1 MRKDLSACAYAA
13 ALCSGCRRGS
23 TSRPARPPW
32 QGSSVDTAATWRGY
46 NARMTKPA
54 PFPIEVRGSA
64 RQPLGMPP
72 ARFLRDYWQKRPLL
86 IRNAFPDFQPP
97 LQPDDLAGLACEPA
111 ALARLI
117 VHDEKRDRWQVN
129 PGPLSEADFA
139 KTPDSHWTLLVQDVD
154 KWDADV
160 AGLLQHFGFLPSWRV
175 DDVMVSYAEPGGGV
189 GAHVDQYDVF
199 LLQGLGQRHWA
210 ISDDPLAPKA
220 FRHDVEL
227 KQLVHFEPTHEW
239 LLEPGDML
247 YLPPGVPHDGVA
259 FGGPCMTFSIGM
271 RAPSQAELTGDLADF
286 IAEHLPEELRYAD
299 PDLKPATATGEID
312 RAAIERLK
320 DALPFAAALRDDMLH
335 DWFGRFITRYRNAQT
350 PAPLEKPLGE
360 AALAKQLDAGAQLL
374 RHPWSRLAW
383 SRGKSACTLYAS
395 GHAYPAT
402 PALAQ
407 QLCEQRALTVDRKLD
422 AVERDLLLALVN
434 DGHLLPRKSRRRR

>member
-1 MRKDLSACAYAA
+1 
-13 ALCSGCRRGS
+13 
-23 TSRPARPPW
+23 
-32 QGSSVDTAATWRGY
+32 
-46 NARMTKPA
+46 MTKPTS
-54 PFPIEVRGSA
+54 FPIEVRGSVK
-64 RQPLGMPP
+64 QPLGMPP

-86 IRNAFPDFQPP
+86 IRQAFTDFQPP
-97 LQPDDLAGLACEPA
+97 LQPDDLAGLACEEG

-117 VHDEKRDRWQVN
+117 VHDEKRDRWHVN
-129 PGPLSEADFA
+129 PGPLNEADFA
-139 KTPDSHWTLLVQDVD
+139 KTPSTNWTLLVQDVD

-160 AGLLQHFGFLPSWRV
+160 ADLLQHFSFLPSWRV

-210 ISDDPLAPKA
+210 ISDDVMAPKE

-227 KQLVHFEPTHEW
+227 KQLTQFEPTHEW

-271 RAPSQAELTGDLADF
+271 RAPSQAELTGDLADH

-299 PDLKPATATGEID
+299 PDLKPAKAAGEID
-312 RAAIERLK
+312 RAAIDRLK
-320 DALPFAAALRDDMLH
+320 TALPFAAALNDDMLR
-335 DWFGRFITRYRNAQT
+335 DWFGCFITRYRNAQV
-350 PAPLEKPLGE
+350 PAPLDKPLND

-383 SRGKSACTLYAS
+383 SRGKSSCTLYVS
-395 GHAYPAT
+395 GQAYPAT

-407 QLCEQRALTVDRKLD
+407 QLCEQRALSLSRKPN
-422 AVERDLLLALVN
+422 ASERALLLALVN
-434 DGHLLPRKSRRRR
+434 DGHLLPRKSRRR

>member
-1 MRKDLSACAYAA
+1 
-13 ALCSGCRRGS
+13 
-23 TSRPARPPW
+23 
-32 QGSSVDTAATWRGY
+32 
-46 NARMTKPA
+46 MTKPT
-54 PFPIEVRGSA
+54 PFPIEVSGSSK
-64 RQPLGMPP
+64 QPLGMST

-86 IRNAFPDFQPP
+86 IRHAFADFQPP
-97 LQPDDLAGLACEPA
+97 LQPDDLAGLACEEG

-117 VHDEKRDRWQVN
+117 VHDEKRDRWHVN
-129 PGPLSEADFA
+129 SGPLSEADFA
-139 KTPDSHWTLLVQDVD
+139 KTPSTDWTLLVQDVD

-160 AGLLQHFGFLPSWRV
+160 AALLQHFDFLPSWRV

-210 ISDDPLAPKA
+210 ISDDLMAPKE

-227 KQLVHFEPTHEW
+227 KQLARFEPTHEW

-247 YLPPGVPHDGVA
+247 YLPPGVPHEGVA

-271 RAPSQAELTGDLADF
+271 RAPSQAELTGDLADH

-299 PDLKPATATGEID
+299 PDLKPARAAGEID
-312 RAAIERLK
+312 RAAIDRLK
-320 DALPFAAALRDDMLH
+320 TTLPFTAALNDDMLR
-335 DWFGRFITRYRNAQT
+335 DWFGCFITRYRNAHV
-350 PAPLEKPLGE
+350 PASLEKPLND

-383 SRGKSACTLYAS
+383 SRGKSSCTLYAS

-407 QLCEQRALTVDRKLD
+407 QLCEQRALTLPGKPT
-422 AVERDLLLALVN
+422 AAERALLLALIN
-434 DGHLLPRKSRRRR
+434 DGHLLPRKSRRR